1 MPGVRLVH
9 ICIHNK
15 TKEKGEM
22 LKLVFF
28 ACSLAFP
35 MLLFVETQF
44 YSLYDN
50 VPPLFLRKVVL
61 EPSKAEQVTFVS
73 IKHLQ
78 YAM

>member
-1 MPGVRLVH
+1 MSGVHL
-9 ICIHNK
+9 ICIHK
-15 TKEKGEM
+15 KKEKGEM